1 MNVYAK
7 KFVEGITHFAL
18 YDFMLEVLSVQ
29 SRADGKTITGQV
41 IELLQ
46 TFCIFLFFYVTF
58 WDWSLLINKDFQF
71 WYVPNSGQT

>member
-7 KFVEGITHFAL
+7 KLVEGITHFAL

-46 TFCIFLFFYVTF
+46 TFCIFYFFYVTF
-58 WDWSLLINKDFQF
+58 WDWSLIINKDFQF